1 MGGAGLALVLA
12 LSGCGGGEGAGGAD
26 GRATTGAER
35 MTSTAPPTASPEPRE
50 ETSTGPTGDPEASP
64 EASSTEEERQGGAGD
79 ERPIASRARLT
90 GSGGR
95 IAPRR
100 LSVPPFIAVRLELRS
115 EDGARYGLRVAGRQL
130 RVGPGRPLDRA
141 TLEGLAPGRSY
152 VARPLGAGNDVR
164 IVASAEPE

>member
-1 MGGAGLALVLA
+1 MLA
-12 LSGCGGGEGAGGAD
+12 LSGCGGGEGAGGTA
-26 GRATTGAER
+26 GRATTDAER
-35 MTSTAPPTASPEPRE
+35 MTSTAPPPTPPERRHEAATEP
-50 ETSTGPTGDPEASP
+50 PGDPRDAP
-64 EASSTEEERQGGAGD
+64 EAKSTEEERQGGAGD